1 MIHWAVLLRVRRGV
15 GGDDRT
21 AGVQGGEQLGQG
33 RDLVG
38 LVRHSALS
46 HDHAARPARGR
57 QEVGGRVG
65 AGAGPAH
72 GLAVHGDHPAAGD
85 GAGAGEEP
93 GGQAGVEARG
103 VQVLQ
108 DPPDRGLTGQ
118 GPPLLQAQGPQV
130 GGGQVG
136 GVLPY
141 RRQAAASRQYPRHGQ
156 AQDRDQGWR
165 TPRRSRGSVTP
176 FRTSFRGWRD
186 RAVVVDDGMAARP
199 PRRRG

>member
-1 MIHWAVLLRVRRGV
+1 MIHWAVPLWVRRGV

-21 AGVQGGEQLGQG
+21 VQVQGGEQLGQG
-33 RDLVG
+33 GDLVG
-38 LVRHSALS
+38 LVGHPPLGQGRAGGLVQ
-46 HDHAARPARGR
+46 GR

-93 GGQAGVEARG
+93 RCQAGVEARG
-103 VQVLQ
+103 VQVLE
-108 DPPDRGLTGQ
+108 DPPDRRLRRQ

-130 GGGQVG
+130 GRFQVG
-136 GVLPY
+136 GVLPD

-156 AQDRDQGWR
+156 AQDRDQGVAHAPPV
-165 TPRRSRGSVTP
+165 PRIGHALQDLLQGLARQGGRG
-176 FRTSFRGWRD
+176 G
-186 RAVVVDDGMAARP
+186 
-199 PRRRG
+199 